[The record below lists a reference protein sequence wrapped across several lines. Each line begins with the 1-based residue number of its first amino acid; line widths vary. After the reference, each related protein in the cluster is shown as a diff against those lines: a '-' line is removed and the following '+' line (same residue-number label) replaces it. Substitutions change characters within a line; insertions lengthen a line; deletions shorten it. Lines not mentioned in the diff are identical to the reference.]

1 MCGEKPNRILWEHWK
16 EGSPPHVRG
25 KVFCDVVAY
34 AVNRIT
40 PAYAGKSRPHRA
52 CTSRRKDHPRM
63 CGEKW
68 KEPCRRFLI

>member
-40 PAYAGKSRPHRA
+40 PAYAGKSQ
-52 CTSRRKDHPRM
+52 HPQ
-63 CGEKW
+63 
-68 KEPCRRFLI
+68 